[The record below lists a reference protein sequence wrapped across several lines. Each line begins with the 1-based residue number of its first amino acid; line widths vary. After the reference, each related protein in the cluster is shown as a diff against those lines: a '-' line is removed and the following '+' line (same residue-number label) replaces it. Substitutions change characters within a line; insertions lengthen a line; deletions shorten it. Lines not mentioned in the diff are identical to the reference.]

1 MGNRKPKP
9 HDKPKAFATM
19 ARKLLKD
26 RKLTMERFC
35 QMAHEKSDGEV
46 FVWQA
51 TLSAMLRGCGMPTN
65 RWPLIFVATLDLPPS
80 QRGKLI
86 AAARKDCEE
95 WGAKKIITYRITERF
110 LLPHLPHDD
119 APAAS
124 PPEYPSSP
132 ASP

>member
-26 RKLTMERFC
+26 RKLTMKRFA
-35 QMAHEKSDGEV
+35 QMVEDKSGGEV
-46 FVWQA
+46 HIWWSTV
-51 TLSAMLRGCGMPTN
+51 SAVFRSEHMPTN
-65 RWPLIFVATLDLPPS
+65 RWPLIFAATLDLSPA
-80 QRGKLI
+80 QRDRLV

-95 WGAKKIITYRITERF
+95 WGAKKIVTYRITERF

>member
-26 RKLTMERFC
+26 RKLTMKRFA
-35 QMAHEKSDGEV
+35 QMVEDKSGGEV
-46 FVWQA
+46 HIWWSTV
-51 TLSAMLRGCGMPTN
+51 SAVFRSEHMPTN
-65 RWPLIFVATLDLPPS
+65 RWPLIFTAALDLSPA
-80 QRGKLI
+80 QRDKLI

-95 WGAKKIITYRITERF
+95 WGAKKIVTYRITERF